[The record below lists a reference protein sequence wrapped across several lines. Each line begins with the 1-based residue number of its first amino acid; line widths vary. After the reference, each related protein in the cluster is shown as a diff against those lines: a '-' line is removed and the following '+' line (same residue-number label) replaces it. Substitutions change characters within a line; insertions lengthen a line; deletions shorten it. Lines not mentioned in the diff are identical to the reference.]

1 MSYAVPDYVDLDFVL
16 QWSAVLFTIVGAAL
30 ASANR
35 YPYNVFGLYTGT
47 VLWTIW
53 AVRIGT
59 WSLIV
64 VNSVLL
70 VIYFVGVIQ
79 GIRKIYEIHFH
90 TR

>member
-16 QWSAVLFTIVGAAL
+16 QWGAVLLTVIGAVL
-30 ASANR
+30 ASLNR
-35 YPYNVFGLYTGT
+35 YPHNVFALYSGT

-64 VNSVLL
+64 VNGLL
-70 VIYFVGVIQ
+70 LIIYFVGVIQ

>member
-16 QWSAVLFTIVGAAL
+16 QWGAVLLTVIGAAL

-35 YPYNVFGLYTGT
+35 YPYNVFALYTGT

-59 WSLIV
+59 WSLIA
-64 VNSVLL
+64 VNGLL
-70 VIYFVGVIQ
+70 LIIYFVGVIQ

>member
-16 QWSAVLFTIVGAAL
+16 EWSAVLFIIVGATL
-30 ASANR
+30 ASLNR
-35 YPYNVFGLYTGT
+35 YPYNVFTLYIGT
-47 VLWTIW
+47 MLWTIW

-64 VNSVLL
+64 VNAVLL